1 MRGIPNVFN
10 TEQDIIN
17 SMSENAEATKV
28 KLRELLEG
36 RFAWFPDRKLK
47 NGEMGVEDDTHRII
61 THKDDMM
68 GEGEG
73 VGERWQYVLREDEN
87 AWMFKIGLTVEKVNA
102 YLEMEVEQ

>member
-36 RFAWFPDRKLK
+36 RFAWLPDRKLK
-47 NGEMGVEDDTHRII
+47 SSEAGVEDDTHRVI
-61 THKDDMM
+61 THKDDMR
-68 GEGEG
+68 GEGKG
-73 VGERWQYVLREDEN
+73 VEERWQYVLREDEN
-87 AWMFKIGLTVEKVNA
+87 AWMFKIGLTVEKVNT
-102 YLEMEVEQ
+102 YLEMEVDQ